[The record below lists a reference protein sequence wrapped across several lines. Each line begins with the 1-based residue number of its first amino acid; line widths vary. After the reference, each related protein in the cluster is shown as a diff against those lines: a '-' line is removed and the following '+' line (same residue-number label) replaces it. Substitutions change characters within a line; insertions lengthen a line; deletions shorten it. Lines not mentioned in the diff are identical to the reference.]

1 MKNHLT
7 EEQVKV
13 VLDALEK
20 KHGRKTLFVDLDG
33 VVADFEKNAKEHA
46 ERLGI
51 TFEKFISKK
60 MYHST
65 PEFYLQLELMPGAK
79 ETIKKLDEK
88 YEIVFLSA
96 PSWGN
101 VDSFTEKRL
110 WIEKYFGD
118 WGKKRMDLSFRKG
131 HYMGHYLIDDRLKY
145 GAGDFI
151 GEHIMFGTNP
161 FETWAEVEKYL
172 LK

>member
-1 MKNHLT
+1 MKNILT
-7 EEQVKV
+7 QEQINSF
-13 VLDALEK
+13 LDALEK
-20 KHGRKTLFVDLDG
+20 KVGRKTAYIDMDG
-33 VVADFEKNAKEHA
+33 VVADFDSGAEKWG
-46 ERLGI
+46 RVIGI
-51 TFEKFISKK
+51 TGEEFKEKK
-60 MYHST
+60 MYRQKH
-65 PEFYLQLELMPGAK
+65 FYLDLELMPGAK
-79 ETIKKLDEK
+79 ETIQKLDEK

-161 FETWAEVEKYL
+161 FETWVEVEKYL

>member
-1 MKNHLT
+1 MKNILT
-7 EEQVKV
+7 QEQINSF
-13 VLDALEK
+13 LDALEK
-20 KHGRKTLFVDLDG
+20 KVGRKTLFVDLDG
-33 VVADFEKNAKEHA
+33 VVADFDSGAEKWG
-46 ERLGI
+46 RGIGI
-51 TFEKFISKK
+51 TGEEFKEKK
-60 MYHST
+60 MYRQKH
-65 PEFYLQLELMPGAK
+65 FYLDLELMPGAK